1 MVDLK
6 TKIINSIIIMMWIF
20 RYFKRSPDV
29 IESDHRSSSP
39 DKINPH
45 REKEL
50 NGIIEKN
57 DRLFEIFKN
66 TVISYIFR
74 KQFLKLIH
82 ASIVAQ
88 RTFRQKRKF
97 PFILD
102 DEEDGGDGEEH
113 QQQQLLRR
121 YLKDRSNLYV
131 ELRHL
136 NARINS
142 M

>member
-1 MVDLK
+1 
-6 TKIINSIIIMMWIF
+6 MWIV

-29 IESDHRSSSP
+29 IESESDRSSP
-39 DKINPH
+39 DKINPQ

-82 ASIVAQ
+82 ASIVTQ
-88 RTFRQKRKF
+88 RTYRQKRKF
-97 PFILD
+97 PLILD
-102 DEEDGGDGEEH
+102 DEEDEEH

>member
-29 IESDHRSSSP
+29 IESESDRSSP
-39 DKINPH
+39 DKINPQ

-82 ASIVAQ
+82 ASIVTQ
-88 RTFRQKRKF
+88 RTYRQKRKF
-97 PFILD
+97 PLILD
-102 DEEDGGDGEEH
+102 DEEDEEH

>member
-1 MVDLK
+1 
-6 TKIINSIIIMMWIF
+6 MWIF

-29 IESDHRSSSP
+29 IESESDRSSP
-39 DKINPH
+39 DKINPQ

-82 ASIVAQ
+82 ASIVTQ
-88 RTFRQKRKF
+88 RTYRQKRKF
-97 PFILD
+97 PLILD
-102 DEEDGGDGEEH
+102 DEEDEEH